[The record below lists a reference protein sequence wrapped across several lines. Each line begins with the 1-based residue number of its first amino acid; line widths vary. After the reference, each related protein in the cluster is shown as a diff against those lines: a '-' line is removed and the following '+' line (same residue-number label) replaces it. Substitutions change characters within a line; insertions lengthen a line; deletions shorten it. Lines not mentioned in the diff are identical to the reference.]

1 MKKNYVLPLL
11 LIASIGGLA
20 VSRSADAKIEAYA
33 HSHVRYASGP
43 PAGQTGAP
51 DESNCT
57 SCHTGQVQDG
67 DAINEFQFLDA
78 DLNEVTSYTPG
89 ATYTV
94 HFTVNN
100 PATKKGFQTVALTS
114 SLAQAGSMTASPIGG
129 TIRVVSG
136 GRHYISH
143 NSSSN
148 TTTMGWGFTWTAP
161 ATNVGNV
168 KFYVAS
174 NVTNNSGTNSG
185 DVIYTSD
192 ATLTPNSTSGITEKE
207 GAMDLSAGYAA
218 STQTINLSFNSRI
231 SGAGFMNLV
240 DLNGKSVYSAELN
253 SVKIGGNTEKVLLP
267 SDIKSGI
274 YIVHLFVNNQST
286 THKLMIQK

>member
-1 MKKNYVLPLL
+1 MRKNYVLPLL
-11 LIASIGGLA
+11 LVAAIGGLA

-33 HSHVRYASGP
+33 NSHLRYASGP

-57 SCHTGQVQDG
+57 SCHIGQMQNG
-67 DAINEFQFLDA
+67 AAINEFQFLDA
-78 DLNEVTSYTPG
+78 DQNEVTSYTPG
-89 ATYTV
+89 ATYSV

-100 PATKKGFQTVALTS
+100 AATKKGFQTVALTS
-114 SLAQAGSMTASPIGG
+114 GLAQAGAMTASQIGG
-129 TIRVVSG
+129 TTRVISG

-168 KFYVAS
+168 RFYVAS
-174 NVTNNSGTNSG
+174 NVTNNSGTSSG
-185 DVIYTSD
+185 DMIYTSN

-207 GAMDLSAGYAA
+207 AGMDLSAGYAA
-218 STQTINLSFNSRI
+218 STNTINLRFNSRI
-231 SGAGFMNLV
+231 SGTSSINLV
-240 DLNGKSVYSAELN
+240 DLNGRSVYSAELN
-253 SVKIGGNTEKVLLP
+253 TVKIGGNTENVLLP
-267 SDIKSGI
+267 ADIKSGI
-274 YIVHLFVNNQST
+274 YVVHLFVNNQSA
-286 THKLMIQK
+286 THQLMIQK